1 MPARFF
7 PRPAAPPSAVFVGP
21 ARYRG
26 DMATRLANLVA
37 AAEEPARL
45 ARFWSDLLGWR
56 LTAESPAEATVQPS
70 PDDGCDLTLV
80 FTATSRPKTGK
91 NRLHLD
97 LSSTSGENQRET
109 VSRAVSLG
117 ARPIDIGQRNV
128 PWIVLA
134 DPEDNEFC
142 VLEPREEY
150 ADSGAIAAIVVDAQ
164 DPARL
169 ARFWSPL
176 AAWPITAD
184 EPAIT
189 TLRNPA
195 GRGPTLEFLRG
206 HTPKHGKNRLPL
218 DLRGD
223 HPDETGRF
231 QAAGARLTGP
241 ARPHALQLEF
251 TDPEDNE
258 FRLLSPG

>member
-1 MPARFF
+1 
-7 PRPAAPPSAVFVGP
+7 
-21 ARYRG
+21 
-26 DMATRLANLVA
+26 MATRLASLVT

-45 ARFWSDLLGWR
+45 ARFWSELLGWQ
-56 LTAESPAEATVQPS
+56 LTTKSPAEAAIQP
-70 PDDGCDLTLV
+70 PPGDGCDLTLV
-80 FTATSRPKTGK
+80 FTATSRPKTTK

-109 VSRAVSLG
+109 VSRAVSSG

-150 ADSGAIAAIVVDAQ
+150 ANSGAIAAIVVDAR

-176 AAWPITAD
+176 TAWPITAD
-184 EPAIT
+184 EPGIT
-189 TLRNPA
+189 TLRNPT
-195 GRGPTLEFLRG
+195 GRGPTLEFLRVN
-206 HTPKHGKNRLPL
+206 TPKHGKNLLRL
-218 DLRGD
+218 DLSGD
-223 HPDETGRF
+223 DRAETDRI
-231 QAAGARLTGP
+231 QASGARSLGTSQP
-241 ARPHALQLEF
+241 NAPEVDF

-258 FRLLSPG
+258 FRLLLPS

>member
-1 MPARFF
+1 
-7 PRPAAPPSAVFVGP
+7 
-21 ARYRG
+21 
-26 DMATRLANLVA
+26 MASRLAHLVI
-37 AAEEPARL
+37 AAEQPARL
-45 ARFWSDLLGWR
+45 ARFWADLLGWR
-56 LTAESPAEATVQPS
+56 LTAESPADATVEPS
-70 PDDGCDLTLV
+70 SGDGCDLTLV
-80 FTATSRPKTGK
+80 FASTSRPKTSK

-97 LSSTSGENQRET
+97 LSSTSGANQRET

-117 ARPIDIGQRNV
+117 ARPIDIGQQNV

-150 ADSGAIAAIVVDAQ
+150 ANSGALAAIVVDAQ

-176 AAWPITAD
+176 TAWPITAD

-189 TLRNPA
+189 TLSNPT
-195 GRGPTLEFLRG
+195 GRGPTLEFLRA
-206 HTPKHGKNRLPL
+206 HTPKYGENRLRLAVRAESSRIP
-218 DLRGD
+218 
-223 HPDETGRF
+223 
-231 QAAGARLTGP
+231 QADR
-241 ARPHALQLEF
+241 

-258 FRLLSPG
+258 FRLLPPL